1 MNKLKILTWGDYLEL
16 SGWVQFDHNCPY
28 KTEAGMYRVR
38 KGDVMMEAEIRV
50 ISLLEGDHEPR
61 NAGCL

>member
-1 MNKLKILTWGDYLEL
+1 
-16 SGWVQFDHNCPY
+16 
-28 KTEAGMYRVR
+28 MYRVR

-61 NAGCL
+61 NVGCLQKMEKARNRFVEPPEQTQPY